1 MTSRAKLLLRI
12 GLPLSVA
19 FLSASAWIFWPSR
32 TAMYIASSI
41 EKQEFEKIRP
51 IVGDAAV
58 DDLLSHVQK
67 LNGRDFK
74 VHLSVDNRS
83 AVNRVLGTQGFL
95 IQGYDGAHRFK
106 VTRGKVTDFRYV
118 FISGNLEICR

>member
-58 DDLLSHVQK
+58 DDLFT
-67 LNGRDFK
+67 D
-74 VHLSVDNRS
+74 D
-83 AVNRVLGTQGFL
+83 AE
-95 IQGYDGAHRFK
+95 
-106 VTRGKVTDFRYV
+106 GKPTDFY
-118 FISGNLEICR
+118 